1 MSVTLC
7 DCCIIFV
14 QEICVLVEM
23 AGLKF
28 YYDLMSQPSRAV
40 FLFLKAT
47 NIPFI
52 AHKVA
57 LRKGVFA
64 ATGLQKLQPLHYNI
78 VYQFQYC
85 FFMFCHFS

>member
-1 MSVTLC
+1 
-7 DCCIIFV
+7 
-14 QEICVLVEM
+14 M

-47 NIPFI
+47 DIPFI

-57 LRKGVFA
+57 LGKCAYIALSLFHINLFTLLG
-64 ATGLQKLQPLHYNI
+64 
-78 VYQFQYC
+78 C
-85 FFMFCHFS
+85 S